1 MKSIK
6 EIKKIASECIEIEYN
21 AIGVL
26 KERIDDNFARVVDL
40 LYHSSGRIIVLA
52 IGKSAN
58 IANKIVATFNSTGQ
72 PAVFLHAAEA
82 IHGDLGNIQSNDIV
96 ICISRSGNTQEIK
109 SLLPLIKQMGNKLIA
124 ITGNISSYLASQSDF
139 ILDVSVEKEAC
150 VNNLA
155 PTTST
160 TAQLVMGDALAVSLL
175 SCNNFTSQD
184 FARFHP
190 GGTLGKRLTVRLNDL
205 LHDDSRASVSMEDSI
220 GNVILEIS
228 SRRLGATVV
237 LCRDNVKG
245 IITDGDLR
253 RMLERKMDI
262 SKLSAK
268 DIMNKNPIKMSS
280 DSLAYE
286 ALLFMQNNNINQI
299 IVVKGEKYIGLVH
312 IHEIIKEELI

>member
-6 EIKKIASECIEIEYN
+6 DIKKIAHECIEIEYN

-26 KERIDDNFARVVDL
+26 KERIDDNFARVVNL

-96 ICISRSGNTQEIK
+96 ICISRSGNTHEIK
-109 SLLPLIKQMGNKLIA
+109 PLLPIIKQMGNKLIA
-124 ITGNISSYLASQSDF
+124 ITGNITSYLASQADF

-150 VNNLA
+150 INNLA
-155 PTTST
+155 PTSST

-175 SCNNFTSQD
+175 SCNNFTSKD

-205 LHDDSRASVSMEDSI
+205 LHDDSMASVSIQDPISS
-220 GNVILEIS
+220 VILEIS

-237 LCRDNVKG
+237 LSSGNIEG

-253 RMLERKMDI
+253 RMLESKKDI
-262 SKLSAK
+262 SKLYAK
-268 DIMNKNPIKMSS
+268 DIMSKNPIKMTSK
-280 DSLAYE
+280 SLAYD

-299 IVVKGEKYIGLVH
+299 IVIEGKRYVGLVH